1 MRGPFSKN
9 ARFTKQNIAKKIL
22 FFCYLTSKSDWPNFT
37 NAFLVK
43 PEIDRA
49 LSEQLDSKNPSLF
62 RKRYDFMRFS
72 DDVQVGSRS

>member
-9 ARFTKQNIAKKIL
+9 AHFTKQNIAKYIH
-22 FFCYLTSKSDWPNFT
+22 FFGYLTSKSDWPNFT

-49 LSEQLDSKNPSLF
+49 LTEQLDSKNLSFTKQKL
-62 RKRYDFMRFS
+62 
-72 DDVQVGSRS
+72 

>member
-49 LSEQLDSKNPSLF
+49 LSEQLDSKNLSFTKQKL
-62 RKRYDFMRFS
+62 
-72 DDVQVGSRS
+72 